1 MSKAS
6 DELEQKTEGAVPT
19 AGEVLSAT
27 TQEAADAVR
36 RQRRQ
41 LETGIRAEPLRSVAI
56 AAGVG
61 FLAAIVLR
69 RV

>member
-6 DELEQKTEGAVPT
+6 DELEQKTEGDVPS
-19 AGEVLSAT
+19 ADEVIAAT
-27 TQEAADAVR
+27 TEEAAQAFR

-41 LETGIRAEPLRSVAI
+41 VEAGIRTDPLRSVAI

-61 FLAAIVLR
+61 FLIALVLR
-69 RV
+69 RL

>member
-6 DELEQKTEGAVPT
+6 DKLEQKTEGDVPSADEVIAAT
-19 AGEVLSAT
+19 TEEAGE
-27 TQEAADAVR
+27 AVR

-41 LETGIRAEPLRSVAI
+41 VEADIRANPLRSVAI

-61 FLAAIVLR
+61 FLAALVLR
-69 RV
+69 KL

>member
-6 DELEQKTEGAVPT
+6 DELEQKTEGDVSSAD
-19 AGEVLSAT
+19 EVIAAT
-27 TQEAADAVR
+27 TKEAAQAFR

-41 LETGIRAEPLRSVAI
+41 VESGIRTDPLRSVAI

-61 FLAAIVLR
+61 FLIALVLR
-69 RV
+69 RL

>member
-6 DELEQKTEGAVPT
+6 DDLEQKAEGDVPT
-19 AGEVLSAT
+19 AGEVLAAT

-36 RQRRQ
+36 SQRRQ
-41 LETGIRAEPLRSVAI
+41 IEAAIRDDPLRSVAI

-61 FLAAIVLR
+61 FLVALVLR
-69 RV
+69 RL

>member
-6 DELEQKTEGAVPT
+6 DDLEQKTEGDVPT
-19 AGEVLSAT
+19 AGEVLAAT

-36 RQRRQ
+36 SQRRQ
-41 LETGIRAEPLRSVAI
+41 IEAAIRDDPLRSVAI

-61 FLAAIVLR
+61 FLVALVLR
-69 RV
+69 RL